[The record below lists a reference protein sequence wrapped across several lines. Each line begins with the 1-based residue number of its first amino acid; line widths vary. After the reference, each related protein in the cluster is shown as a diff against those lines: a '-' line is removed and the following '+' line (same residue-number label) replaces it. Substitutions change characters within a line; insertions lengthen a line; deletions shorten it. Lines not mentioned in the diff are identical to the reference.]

1 VVGCLSEQ
9 PPIALGIGS
18 PGEAISYPSQYST
31 DFTWCVHGLGEVG
44 VQVASEEWIFP
55 TLPRFLLG
63 LFLSLPTVTSL
74 RVPSF
79 SEDQFFMSFSYF

>member
-18 PGEAISYPSQYST
+18 SGEAISYPSQHST
-31 DFTWCVHGLGEVG
+31 DFTRCVQGSGEIG
-44 VQVASEEWIFP
+44 VQFVSKEWIFP
-55 TLPRFLLG
+55 TLPRSLLS
-63 LFLSLPTVTSL
+63 LFLSLPTVTSS

-79 SEDQFFMSFSYF
+79 SEDPFFRSFSYF